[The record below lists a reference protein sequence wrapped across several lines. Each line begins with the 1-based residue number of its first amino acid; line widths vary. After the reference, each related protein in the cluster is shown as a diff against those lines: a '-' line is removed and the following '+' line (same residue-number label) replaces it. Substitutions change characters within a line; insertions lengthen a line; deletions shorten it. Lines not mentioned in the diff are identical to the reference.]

1 MNAWKRFREARD
13 HHGEPHSL
21 QNWFRDSRGSQ
32 LMEFAL
38 VLPLLLVLL
47 VGIIDFAQVF
57 NLKQKLNN
65 ATREGAR
72 FAAGQNSGAGD
83 LSDTSCGG
91 GPCSIYAVRDVVA
104 HYLTSARITDCAL
117 GTSLTSSGFRT
128 WTINSSTAG
137 CSGFSLTI
145 ERAYSFSNGTQMV
158 VASRVTLSYPYSWSL
173 GNVIGLLLP
182 SSSLALPT
190 VISTNTVMQNLN

>member
-1 MNAWKRFREARD
+1 
-13 HHGEPHSL
+13 
-21 QNWFRDSRGSQ
+21 
-32 LMEFAL
+32 
-38 VLPLLLVLL
+38 LLLVLL
-47 VGIIDFAQVF
+47 IGILDFAQVF

-72 FAAGQNSGAGD
+72 FAAGQNSGSGD

-91 GPCSIYAVRDVVA
+91 GPCSVYAVRDVVNN
-104 HYLTSARITDCAL
+104 YLTNARITDCAL
-117 GTSLTSSGFRT
+117 GTSLASSGFRT
-128 WTINSSTAG
+128 WSINSSTTG

-145 ERAYSFSNGTQMV
+145 ERAYSFTNGTQMV
-158 VASRVTLSYPYSWSL
+158 VASRVTLSYPYRWSL

-190 VISTNTVMQNLN
+190 VISTNSVMQNLN